1 MITTRRTDIAF
12 ASSLFAIPVAA
23 VMIWSAPHTA
33 APRPAVVAVAAAP
46 VGIDSAARAAASAA
60 PREVVLPR
68 VEILGTRR
76 AASQVAVASAAPVR
90 GSVVMA
96 PRRAD

>member
-1 MITTRRTDIAF
+1 MTTTRRTDIAF
-12 ASSLFAIPVAA
+12 ASTLFAIPVAA
-23 VMIWSAPHTA
+23 VMIWSAPQA
-33 APRPAVVAVAAAP
+33 PAPRPASVAVAAAP
-46 VGIDSAARAAASAA
+46 VGIDSAARAASAVSH
-60 PREVVLPR
+60 EVVLPR

-90 GSVVMA
+90 GTVVMA